1 MITRV
6 PGLVALPEL
15 LEHIIDK
22 GVVLDGWSRLAAF
35 IKSEPNTFLL
45 AKVAPSELPAAV
57 QREQL
62 SILGGNP
69 APRRRL

>member
-22 GVVLDGWSRLAAF
+22 GVVLDGWSQLAAF
-35 IKSEPNTFLL
+35 IKSEPNTFLF
-45 AKVAPSELPAAV
+45 AKVAPSEVPVAV
-57 QREQL
+57 QREKF

>member
-35 IKSEPNTFLL
+35 IKTEPNTFLL